1 MAPERRSIQAE
12 NKVTTTTCR
21 DDLDTSH
28 CILSLVSSFPKDVYL
43 APLKPE
49 HAKQINSIWH
59 HSFPNSQ
66 SYVENLI
73 RMNGGVGAFDR
84 KTNKLCSWVMTN
96 DYNAH
101 GVLQTVDE
109 CKRKNY
115 ARELVK
121 DLSKKK
127 AEMGMDS
134 VTNIGRSNMASQ
146 NLFTSVGFK
155 KLANI
160 RWVQFQRSRENKL

>member
-1 MAPERRSIQAE
+1 
-12 NKVTTTTCR
+12 
-21 DDLDTSH
+21 
-28 CILSLVSSFPKDVYL
+28 
-43 APLKPE
+43 
-49 HAKQINSIWH
+49 
-59 HSFPNSQ
+59 
-66 SYVENLI
+66 
-73 RMNGGVGAFDR
+73 
-84 KTNKLCSWVMTN
+84 MTN